1 MYTLTILVV
10 HPIRSFSLGRAV
22 SISHHQTRKKKD
34 ENYNGEEVEEEGIT
48 ILGSDLLH
56 CRELLKRGLILMMA
70 LLF

>member
-1 MYTLTILVV
+1 
-10 HPIRSFSLGRAV
+10 V
-22 SISHHQTRKKKD
+22 SISHHQTRKKD

-70 LLF
+70 LHF